1 MIEEQTK
8 IITDTISVWG
18 WHLLA
23 FMFFLKSIGFLV
35 TQRYMWF
42 FGLIGVFVICEVISI
57 TRKKEVE
64 TYEN

>member
-1 MIEEQTK
+1 MITEDVSLISK
-8 IITDTISVWG
+8 VISVWG
-18 WHLLA
+18 WHILA